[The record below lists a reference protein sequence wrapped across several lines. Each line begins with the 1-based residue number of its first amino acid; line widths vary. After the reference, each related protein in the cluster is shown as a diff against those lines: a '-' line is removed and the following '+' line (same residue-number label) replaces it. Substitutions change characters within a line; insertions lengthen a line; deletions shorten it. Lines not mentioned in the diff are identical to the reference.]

1 MDLKIAALGFRSAGW
16 FLPLPQDR

>member
-1 MDLKIAALGFRSAGW
+1 LKIAALGFRSAGC